1 MGFMVQALPADL
13 GVLLL
18 HSFSLSLLL
27 EQALLVPT
35 VVELLVSLA
44 KPKAVVSIAIIPSD
58 YLALESVALTC
69 IVLSASSLLS
79 YSLSNFYP
87 DLLPTHTIV

>member
-1 MGFMVQALPADL
+1 MGCMVQALPADL

-35 VVELLVSLA
+35 IVELLVSLA
-44 KPKAVVSIAIIPSD
+44 KPEAVASITIVPPD
-58 YLALESVALTC
+58 LTLKSVAPTC
-69 IVLSASSLLS
+69 IVLSTSFLLS
-79 YSLSNFYP
+79 YSPSNFYL